1 MCCVC
6 EDIQGDMFAC
16 VYLAGHVVL
25 VEMGA
30 IGPGLQMPGSWGD
43 TCTLCQGKLS
53 PEAR

>member
-1 MCCVC
+1 MCLVC
-6 EDIQGDMFAC
+6 EDIQWDMFAC
-16 VYLAGHVVL
+16 VYLAGHVVR

-30 IGPGLQMPGSWGD
+30 IGPTVQMLSSWGD